1 MKRFLAVLVLS
12 LATSAAEVPST
23 LEWRDSARDVWIDG
37 TLDRDA
43 QVLSCTAAR
52 KLALLSPRLARAAVV
67 DLEGK
72 SVASAERSAFTF
84 AKDHASATTPKDL
97 ATSPLCTCSMADPS
111 TFLMSLEGKSV
122 LIARHQGA
130 VGEIGEE
137 TLFATVPVWRSLMES
152 YTPDAKAVAALAKE
166 PSGADVTVV
175 LGTWCGDSKNY
186 VPKLMKALHEAGNPR
201 LKVKLVGLASRFLDP
216 MELIQERRIINVP
229 TVIVERGGRELGR
242 IVETP
247 AGASV
252 EADLAAILAGAPGA
266 HPGRWER
273 KEKLA
278 SGTYAHID
286 ASGKRFATEAWE
298 LYRAPEDG
306 LLVHSAISGAEEVE
320 VWHSVDRE
328 RRLDVLEV
336 TKRKDGRLERARW
349 FAATTRASSTRPWP
363 CPRASRS
370 CLRPPSP
377 RGGRSRRRR
386 GRRRWRSTT
395 RRGRRS
401 RPSASSARSARRAT
415 HPRAPRFRP
424 ARSPPSASRS
434 RPTAAPASAGRRATG
449 PRHRS
454 RCGSAGPM
462 ARRSSSRRSSASPH
476 AGCAGAPEKGGLAV
490 CPVARG
496 SPNGA
501 PPAPPCPARVASASL
516 DP

>member
-1 MKRFLAVLVLS
+1 MKRFTAVLVLS
-12 LATSAAEVPST
+12 LAASAAEVPSS

-43 QVLSCTAAR
+43 QVLSCADTK

-67 DLEGK
+67 DVEGK
-72 SVASAERSAFTF
+72 SVASAEKSAFTF
-84 AKDHASATTPKDL
+84 AKSRASATTPRDL
-97 ATSPLCTCSMADPS
+97 ATAPLCTCAVVDPS

-137 TLFATVPVWRSLMES
+137 ALFSTVPVWRSLMES
-152 YTPDAKAVAALAKE
+152 YTPDATAVAALAKE
-166 PSGADVTVV
+166 PSGAEITVV

-186 VPKLMKALHEAGNPR
+186 VPKLLRSLHEAGNPR

-252 EADLAAILAGAPGA
+252 EADLAAILAGAASA

-278 SGTYAHID
+278 SGTYTHVDVA
-286 ASGKRFATEAWE
+286 GRRVATEAWE
-298 LYRAPEDG
+298 LYSAPEDG
-306 LLVHSAISGAEEVE
+306 LLLHSAISGADEVE
-320 VWHSVDRE
+320 VWHSVNRE

-349 FAATTRASSTRPWP
+349 FRDGKRLLGHLRGNDSGIVDQTVAVPESVALLSPATLAEGWAAAAAEGAQAAALYDAAGEMERPLGVLRAV
-363 CPRASRS
+363 RS
-370 CLRPPSP
+370 VRRESGSATVPAGTFAAERVTLETDDGACECWMTKEGAAPSIP
-377 RGGRSRRRR
+377 VRL
-386 GRRRWRSTT
+386 
-395 RRGRRS
+395 
-401 RPSASSARSARRAT
+401 RRADG
-415 HPRAPRFRP
+415 
-424 ARSPPSASRS
+424 SEVVLASLE
-434 RPTAAPASAGRRATG
+434 
-449 PRHRS
+449 
-454 RCGSAGPM
+454 GSYP
-462 ARRSSSRRSSASPH
+462 
-476 AGCAGAPEKGGLAV
+476 GG
-490 CPVARG
+490 G
-496 SPNGA
+496 
-501 PPAPPCPARVASASL
+501 PPAKR
-516 DP
+516 